1 MFQVIVVIDV
11 IDESC
16 RDCAFLNEDYPPY
29 YCDFG
34 DHNPVVCTVKMR
46 KMKELKKES

>member
-1 MFQVIVVIDV
+1 M

-16 RDCAFLNEDYPPY
+16 RNCAFLNEDCPPY

-34 DHNPVVCTVKMR
+34 EGNPVICAVKMR
-46 KMKELKKES
+46 KMKEYMKEKLRSCLDG

>member
-1 MFQVIVVIDV
+1 M

-16 RDCAFLNEDYPPY
+16 RNCAFLNEDYPPY

-34 DHNPVVCTVKMR
+34 EDNPVICAVKIR
-46 KMKELKKES
+46 KMKEYKKEKLRSCLDG